1 MRNIIRNKNFYFMVL
16 IDALLVAVSYIVA
29 YELRFDGAVPPEEW
43 INIDRTL
50 PIIIPTKIVLFFAF
64 NLYRGM
70 WRYTSLIDMINVF
83 KACTISS
90 AAIILII
97 LYTFHII
104 GFPRSV
110 FAIDWVMTILL
121 IGGIRF
127 GIRMALTNHI
137 STLLSFRS
145 IRGSNSM
152 KKLLIIG
159 AGDAGEKVLREIRD
173 NPMVQFDPFGFLDD
187 AKDKQGQMIHGIRVI
202 GTIEDLEKLPDEY
215 DEILI
220 AIPSARGDEMRRIV
234 KLCERTGK
242 KFRTLPSIGELIDGT
257 VSVNTIREVTLE
269 DLIGRE
275 EVNLDQEGISQL
287 IRGKRILVTGA
298 GGSIGSEL
306 VRQISRFHPEA
317 IALLD
322 FSEFN
327 LYQVEMACRRRRVQA
342 AIQAYLADI
351 RDRELMNRIFSSFKP
366 HAVFHAAAYK
376 HVPMQEFHPREAFLT
391 NVLGTRNVAEAAL
404 NSEVERF
411 VLVSTDKAVRP
422 TNVMGATKRVAELI
436 IQGINESNRT
446 RFMAVRFGNVIG
458 SSGSVI
464 PLFQEQIARGG
475 PITVTH
481 PEVTRYFMS
490 IPEAAQ
496 LILQAGA
503 MGEGGEVFI
512 LDMGKPIN
520 IAEMARDLIRL
531 HGLEPGRDIAIEYI
545 GLRPGEKLYEELI
558 TGGEGI
564 VPTSH
569 RKILVLKGL
578 ASDPA
583 ILSKGIVALEKITEN
598 GSSETIR
605 EKLQEIVPEYA
616 PGSQHSCGM
625 ASPGL
630 RDSNSRSVD
639 HENL

>member
-1 MRNIIRNKNFYFMVL
+1 MKHMFRNKHFYYMVF
-16 IDALLVAVSYIVA
+16 IDALLVTAA
-29 YELRFDGAVPPEEW
+29 YFLAYWLRFDGGIPPEEW
-43 INIDRTL
+43 INIERTL
-50 PIIIPTKIVLFFAF
+50 PLIIPTKIILFFSF

-90 AAIILII
+90 GVIVIVI

-110 FAIDWVMTILL
+110 FVIDWVMTILL
-121 IGGIRF
+121 IGGVRF

-145 IRGSNSM
+145 IPGGGTA

-173 NPMVQFDPFGFLDD
+173 NPIVKIEPFGLLDD
-187 AKDKQGQMIHGIRVI
+187 AKEKQGQTIHGVRVLGI
-202 GTIEDLEKLPDEY
+202 IEDLPELPDEY

-220 AIPSARGDEMRRIV
+220 AIPSARGAEMRKIV

-242 KFRTLPSIGELIDGT
+242 KFRTLPSIGELIEGK
-257 VSVNTIREVTLE
+257 VSVNAIREVTLE

-275 EVNLDQEGISQL
+275 EVKLDKEGISKS
-287 IRGKRILVTGA
+287 ISGKRILITGA

-306 VRQISRFHPEA
+306 VRQVSRFRPEA
-317 IALLD
+317 IGLLD

-327 LYQVEMACRRRRVQA
+327 LYQIEMDCRRRRIQA
-342 AIQAYLADI
+342 AVHTCLADI
-351 RDRELMNRIFSSFKP
+351 RDQELMNRIFSNFRP
-366 HAVFHAAAYK
+366 HVVFHAAAYK
-376 HVPMQEFHPREAFLT
+376 HVPMQEYHPREAFLT
-391 NVLGTRNVAEAAL
+391 NVLGTKNVAEAAL
-404 NSEVERF
+404 KSDVERF

-422 TNVMGATKRVAELI
+422 TSVMGATKRVAEMLI
-436 IQGINESNRT
+436 ESISGSHRT
-446 RFMAVRFGNVIG
+446 RFIAVRFGNVIG

-464 PLFQEQIARGG
+464 PLFQQQIARGG
-475 PITVTH
+475 PVTVTH
-481 PEVTRYFMS
+481 PEITRYFMS

-503 MGEGGEVFI
+503 MGEGREIFI

-531 HGLEPGRDIAIEYI
+531 HGLEPGKDMVIEYI

-558 TGGEGI
+558 TEGEGI

-569 RKILVLKGL
+569 EKILVLRGN
-578 ASDPA
+578 SYPP
-583 ILSKGIVALEKITEN
+583 GIVLKRIEELLAVARLSDDSVIKCN
-598 GSSETIR
+598 L
-605 EKLQEIVPEYA
+605 KEIVPEYT
-616 PGSQHSCGM
+616 PE
-625 ASPGL
+625 L
-630 RDSNSRSVD
+630 
-639 HENL
+639 

>member
-1 MRNIIRNKNFYFMVL
+1 MRHIVRNTHFYVMVL
-16 IDALLVAVSYIVA
+16 VDALLVTAAYILA
-29 YELRFDGAVPPEEW
+29 YWLRFDGGIPPEEW
-43 INIDRTL
+43 INIERTL
-50 PIIIPTKIVLFFAF
+50 PLIIPTKLVLFFFF

-90 AAIILII
+90 VVIILAI

-110 FAIDWVMTILL
+110 FAIDWVITILL

-145 IRGSNSM
+145 IRGSNSAR
-152 KKLLIIG
+152 KLLIIG

-173 NPMVQFDPFGFLDD
+173 NPLVLFEPFGFLDD
-187 AKDKQGQMIHGIRVI
+187 SKVKQGQMIHGVRVI
-202 GTIEDLEKLPDEY
+202 GTIDDLQKLPDEY

-257 VSVNTIREVTLE
+257 VSVNAIREVTLE

-275 EVNLDQEGISQL
+275 EVSLDQEGISQL

-317 IALLD
+317 IGLLD

-327 LYQVEMACRRRRVQA
+327 LYQIEMACHQRRVQA
-342 AIQAYLADI
+342 AIQTYLADI
-351 RDRELMNRIFSSFKP
+351 RDRKLLSRIFSSFKP
-366 HAVFHAAAYK
+366 HTVFHAAAYK

-391 NVLGTRNVAEAAL
+391 NVIGTRNVVEAAL
-404 NSEVERF
+404 DNDVERF

-436 IQGINESNRT
+436 IQSISGSQRT
-446 RFMAVRFGNVIG
+446 RLMAVRFGNVIG

-464 PLFQEQIARGG
+464 PLFQEQIVRKG
-475 PITVTH
+475 PVTVTH

-503 MGEGGEVFI
+503 MGKGGEIFI

-531 HGLEPGRDIAIEYI
+531 HGLEPDRDIAIEYI

-558 TGGEGI
+558 TEGEGI

-569 RKILVLKGL
+569 KKIMVLRGNSFPPEVMLKRVNELLAVARLYDDSAIRRKL
-578 ASDPA
+578 
-583 ILSKGIVALEKITEN
+583 
-598 GSSETIR
+598 R
-605 EKLQEIVPEYA
+605 EIVPEYT
-616 PGSQHSCGM
+616 PE
-625 ASPGL
+625 
-630 RDSNSRSVD
+630 R
-639 HENL
+639 

>member
-1 MRNIIRNKNFYFMVL
+1 MFRNRNFYYMVFF
-16 IDALLVAVSYIVA
+16 DALLVAAAYILA
-29 YELRFDGAVPPEEW
+29 YWLRFDGDVSPEEW
-43 INIDRTL
+43 INIERTL
-50 PIIIPTKIVLFFAF
+50 PIIIPTKIVLFFSF

-90 AAIILII
+90 AVIILVI

-121 IGGIRF
+121 IGGVRF

-137 STLLSFRS
+137 STLFSFRS
-145 IRGSNSM
+145 IPGSNSA

-187 AKDKQGQMIHGIRVI
+187 AKGKQGQMIHGIRVI

-234 KLCERTGK
+234 NLCERTGK
-242 KFRTLPSIGELIDGT
+242 KFRTLPSIGELIGGT

-342 AIQAYLADI
+342 AIQTYLADI
-351 RDRELMNRIFSSFKP
+351 RDRELTNRIFSSFNP

-436 IQGINESNRT
+436 IQSINGSHRT

-475 PITVTH
+475 PVTVTH

-503 MGEGGEVFI
+503 MGEGGEIFI

-520 IAEMARDLIRL
+520 IGEMARDLIRL
-531 HGLEPGRDIAIEYI
+531 HGLEPDRDIAIEYI

-558 TGGEGI
+558 TGSEGI
-564 VPTSH
+564 VPTTH
-569 RKILVLKGL
+569 RKILVLRG
-578 ASDPA
+578 
-583 ILSKGIVALEKITEN
+583 VALDPTRLSQGIAAMEKITAN
-598 GSSETIR
+598 GSNETIR
-605 EKLQEIVPEYA
+605 EKLQEIVPEYTPEA
-616 PGSQHSCGM
+616 QHSCGL
-625 ASPGL
+625 ASSGL
-630 RDSNSRSVD
+630 RASN
-639 HENL
+639 

>member
-1 MRNIIRNKNFYFMVL
+1 MKHIIRNRNFYFMLL
-16 IDALLVAVSYIVA
+16 IDSLLVAVSYVTA
-29 YELRFDGAVPPEEW
+29 YDLRFDGGIPPEEW
-43 INIDRTL
+43 INIERTL
-50 PIIIPTKIVLFFAF
+50 PLIIPTKIAFFLSF

-90 AAIILII
+90 AVIILLI
-97 LYTFHII
+97 LYTFHLI

-110 FAIDWVMTILL
+110 FVIDWVMTILL
-121 IGGIRF
+121 VGGIRF

-137 STLLSFRS
+137 STLFSFRS
-145 IRGSNSM
+145 IPSAGKA

-159 AGDAGEKVLREIRD
+159 AGDAAEKVLREIHD
-173 NPMVQFDPFGFLDD
+173 NPVVKIEPFGLLDD
-187 AKDKQGQMIHGIRVI
+187 AREKQGQTIHGVRVL
-202 GTIEDLEKLPDEY
+202 GFTEDVPKLPDEY

-234 KLCERTGK
+234 TLCERTGK
-242 KFRTLPSIGELIDGT
+242 KFRTLPSIGELIEGRI
-257 VSVNTIREVTLE
+257 SVNAIRDVTLE

-275 EVNLDQEGISQL
+275 EVNLDQEGISQF
-287 IRGKRILVTGA
+287 ISGKRILVTGA

-306 VRQISRFHPEA
+306 VRQISRFRPEA
-317 IALLD
+317 IGLLD

-327 LYQVEMACRRRRVQA
+327 LYQIDMACRRQRSGA
-342 AIQAYLADI
+342 AIQTHLADI
-351 RDRELMNRIFSSFKP
+351 RDRELIDRIFSRFKP

-376 HVPMQEFHPREAFLT
+376 HVPMQEYHPREALLT
-391 NVLGTRNVAEAAL
+391 NVEGTRNMAEAAL
-404 NSEVERF
+404 NHEVDRF

-422 TNVMGATKRVAELI
+422 TNVMGATKRVAEMI
-436 IQGINESNRT
+436 IQGISGSHGT

-475 PITVTH
+475 PVTVTH

-496 LILQAGA
+496 LILQTGA
-503 MGEGGEVFI
+503 MGEGGEIFI

-520 IAEMARDLIRL
+520 ISEMARDLIRL
-531 HGLEPGRDIAIEYI
+531 HGLEPERDITIEYI

-558 TGGEGI
+558 TEGEGI

-569 RKILVLKGL
+569 
-578 ASDPA
+578 
-583 ILSKGIVALEKITEN
+583 EKIMVLRGNSYSPEIV
-598 GSSETIR
+598 SKRIEELLAVARFSDDSAIKS
-605 EKLQEIVPEYA
+605 KLKEIVPEYK
-616 PGSQHSCGM
+616 PD
-625 ASPGL
+625 L
-630 RDSNSRSVD
+630 
-639 HENL
+639 

>member
-1 MRNIIRNKNFYFMVL
+1 MKHIIRNRNFYFMLL
-16 IDALLVAVSYIVA
+16 IDALLVTVSYVA
-29 YELRFDGAVPPEEW
+29 AYGLRFDGGIPLDEW
-43 INIDRTL
+43 INIERTL
-50 PIIIPTKIVLFFAF
+50 PLIIPTKIAFFLFF

-83 KACTISS
+83 KACTIAS
-90 AAIILII
+90 AVIVLLI

-110 FAIDWVMTILL
+110 FIIDWVITILL
-121 IGGIRF
+121 VGGIRF
-127 GIRMALTNHI
+127 GIRLALTNHI
-137 STLLSFRS
+137 STLISFRS
-145 IRGSNSM
+145 IQGGSSA

-159 AGDAGEKVLREIRD
+159 AGDAAEKVLREIHD
-173 NPMVQFDPFGFLDD
+173 NPVVKLEPFGLLDD
-187 AKDKQGQMIHGIRVI
+187 AREKQGQAIHGVRVLGI
-202 GTIEDLEKLPDEY
+202 IEDLPELPDEY

-234 KLCERTGK
+234 RLCERTGK
-242 KFRTLPSIGELIDGT
+242 KFRTLPSIGELIEGRI
-257 VSVNTIREVTLE
+257 SVNAIRDVTLE

-275 EVNLDQEGISQL
+275 EVNLDQDGISRF
-287 IRGKRILVTGA
+287 ISGKRILVTGA

-306 VRQISRFHPEA
+306 VRQISRFRPEA
-317 IALLD
+317 IGLLD

-327 LYQVEMACRRRRVQA
+327 LYQIDMACRRQRFQST
-342 AIQAYLADI
+342 IQTHLADI

-366 HAVFHAAAYK
+366 DAVFHAAAYK
-376 HVPMQEFHPREAFLT
+376 HVPMQEYHPREAFLT
-391 NVLGTRNVAEAAL
+391 NVAGTRNVAEAAL
-404 NSEVERF
+404 NHGADRF

-422 TNVMGATKRVAELI
+422 TNVMGATKRVAEMI
-436 IQGINESNRT
+436 IQGISGSHRT

-475 PITVTH
+475 PVTVTH

-496 LILQAGA
+496 LILQTGA
-503 MGEGGEVFI
+503 MGEGGEIFI

-520 IAEMARDLIRL
+520 ISEMARDLIRL
-531 HGLEPGRDIAIEYI
+531 HGFEPERDIAIEYI

-558 TGGEGI
+558 TEGEGI

-569 RKILVLKGL
+569 EKIMVLRGDSNIPKIVLKRVEELL
-578 ASDPA
+578 AVAHLSDDSV
-583 ILSKGIVALEKITEN
+583 IKRSLK
-598 GSSETIR
+598 
-605 EKLQEIVPEYA
+605 EIVPEYKTE
-616 PGSQHSCGM
+616 
-625 ASPGL
+625 L
-630 RDSNSRSVD
+630 
-639 HENL
+639 